1 MLKTLL
7 IVDTETTGLSHETD
21 RVIEVAA
28 ALYDLEHATPIE
40 FFSSL
45 CRADANPAE
54 SVNRIP
60 VGALGRA
67 RASNYTW
74 SRVSDLVGCALRLG
88 LDSAVF
94 VAHRAEFD
102 RGFFPAAL
110 ADRMP
115 WVCSKYDIEW
125 PRSDHGEG
133 LVHVALAHDVP
144 VVAAHRALADVLTLV
159 RLFQRVAEMGH
170 DVQAMLA
177 RAMRPKARFVVA
189 ERAFDAAR
197 NAIVKAHRFAWDANR
212 REWWRQMAI
221 EDAAA
226 LPFETRRSA

>member
-1 MLKTLL
+1 MLTTLL

-40 FFSSL
+40 VFSSL
-45 CRADANPAE
+45 CRADANPAVD
-54 SVNRIP
+54 VNRIP

-67 RASNYTW
+67 PALEYAW
-74 SRVSDLVGCALRLG
+74 SRVSDVARRASLRDPG
-88 LDSAVF
+88 SVVF

-102 RGFFPAAL
+102 RGFFPADL
-110 ADRMP
+110 AARMP

-125 PRSDHGEG
+125 PRSNHGDG
-133 LVHVALAHDVP
+133 LVHVALAHEVP
-144 VVAAHRALADVLTLV
+144 VVSAHRALTDVMTLV

-189 ERAFDAAR
+189 DRSFDAAR
-197 NAIVKAHRFAWDANR
+197 NAIVRAHRFAWDPDR

-221 EDAAA
+221 DDAAA